1 MSSFAYQRDESRSF
15 GELRFPPADV
25 LDTTELARRWAGW
38 LDLRDTDGL
47 VPLRSLH
54 AVHLARML
62 TGEQDEDVPN
72 WFSTVSVTSSRYQV
86 VVQARSDRHRC
97 EQPGALPA
105 EVRSPRWQALV
116 EALEGW
122 AGLPAA
128 RRVVVV
134 ALLTQLGF
142 HRLAVR
148 LVGTFAV
155 DADPVR
161 QQLVYEVA
169 RAAYQLN
176 RKSPIPY
183 EIFAWLARDAVRPA
197 LRTLAALQLVST
209 RVRGSDREEAGRWLA
224 AAERSLAG
232 LGDEPDWL
240 AHLVTSRYHRAAALH
255 ELSGRDRE
263 PVVTH
268 MRAALEHD
276 DALARSAGNPSQVHY
291 QRENRGLVLE
301 AHLKL
306 DTLTGTASAP
316 ADAVE
321 QLLSLDPVDPEPL
334 YAVGAYLA
342 GFGDREA
349 ALATFLRAAGSGT
362 LRGASAAN
370 AAAVCA
376 ERLGRPD
383 VAEHARRLLLDLDPA
398 ARLAVHQADTRTRR

>member
-1 MSSFAYQRDESRSF
+1 MPSFAYQRDDSRSF
-15 GELRFPPADV
+15 GELWFPTADA
-25 LDTTELARRWAGW
+25 LDTAELARRWTGW
-38 LDLRDTDGL
+38 LDLRDAADP
-47 VPLRSLH
+47 VPLRSRH

-62 TGEQDEDVPN
+62 TGEEEAVVPN

-86 VVQARSDRHRC
+86 IVQARSHRHLCR
-97 EQPGALPA
+97 QPAALPE
-105 EVRSPRWQALV
+105 EVRSPRWRALV
-116 EALEGW
+116 EALERW
-122 AGLPAA
+122 ADLPTA

-142 HRLAVR
+142 HRHAVR
-148 LVGTFAV
+148 LVGTVAI
-155 DADPVR
+155 DADPLR
-161 QQLVYEVA
+161 QQLVYEVS

-183 EIFAWLARDAVRPA
+183 EIFGRLARDAVRPA

-209 RVRGSDREEAGRWLA
+209 RARGSDREEAARWLA
-224 AAERSLAG
+224 EAERSLAG
-232 LGDEPDWL
+232 LGEEPGWL

-263 PVVTH
+263 PVVAH
-268 MRAALEHD
+268 MRAAMEHD
-276 DALARSAGNPSQVHY
+276 DALARSAENPVQAHY

-306 DTLTGTASAP
+306 DTLAGTASAP
-316 ADAVE
+316 DDAVG
-321 QLLSLDPVDPEPL
+321 QLLALDPVDPEPL
-334 YAVGAYLA
+334 YAIGAYLA
-342 GFGDREA
+342 GRGDWEA
-349 ALATFLRAAGSGT
+349 ALETFLRAAGSGT

-383 VAEHARRLLLDLDPA
+383 EAEHARRLLLDLDPA
-398 ARLAVHQADTRTRR
+398 ARLPVHRADV